1 MIKTLRAPY
10 SYLHGAFQFII
21 WRTKYSNE
29 LPTSEQFLI
38 GVLTRPPRRN
48 FVHLF
53 GRSNSSASKN
63 FYPFMRWMV
72 LIKKFV
78 RQKDGWTSGQSA
90 NGHIRL
96 LSPGG
101 EKPNLTF
108 KKFFIR
114 ISVFKLVNF
123 LAVTQAE
130 NSPLR
135 REKFSRKIF

>member
-1 MIKTLRAPY
+1 MIKTLRTPY

-78 RQKDGWTSGQSA
+78 RQKDGWTSEQSA
-90 NGHIRL
+90 NGRFRL
-96 LSPGG
+96 WNPGLG
-101 EKPNLTF
+101 CPRDLKSGHRKQHPITVLTF
-108 KKFFIR
+108 
-114 ISVFKLVNF
+114 SVIYY
-123 LAVTQAE
+123 
-130 NSPLR
+130 
-135 REKFSRKIF
+135 IFHERWGGF